1 MSKAKLSL
9 KQMTISELADFA
21 GVNLQTIRYY
31 ENLGLLPV
39 PERNELGHRLYH
51 SDYIEHIQFVKN
63 SQDLGFKLEEIH
75 DLVALR
81 FDKKARGMDVKEFV
95 RKKITEIKEEINKLK
110 KQKNS
115 LEALD
120 KSCSG
125 EMKTSCC
132 PIIESLKENS
142 IPKSCCS

>member
-1 MSKAKLSL
+1 
-9 KQMTISELADFA
+9 MTISELADLA

-31 ENLGLLPV
+31 ENLGLLPE
-39 PERNELGHRLYH
+39 PERSDSGYRIYH

-81 FDKKARGMDVKEFV
+81 SNKKARGMDVKEFV
-95 RKKITEIKEEINKLK
+95 RKKISELDIEINKLK
-110 KQKNS
+110 QQKTS
-115 LEALD
+115 LETLD

-132 PIIESLKENS
+132 PIIESLRETPSLKN
-142 IPKSCCS
+142 CCS

>member
-1 MSKAKLSL
+1 MSKSKLSS
-9 KQMTISELADFA
+9 KHMTISELADLA

-31 ENLGLLPV
+31 EHLGLLPE
-39 PERNELGHRLYH
+39 PERSESGYRLYH
-51 SDYIEHIQFVKN
+51 SEYIEHIQFVKN

-81 FDKKARGMDVKEFV
+81 FSKKAKGADVKEFV
-95 RKKITEIKEEINKLK
+95 RKKITEIDEEITKLK
-110 KQKNS
+110 KQKHA

-125 EMKTSCC
+125 DMKTSCC
-132 PIIESLKENS
+132 PIIESLKES
-142 IPKSCCS
+142 SSSKSCCS